1 MQPRVM
7 TDRERRGKLHRRRRQ
22 LRDVREQ
29 ARLCEAPP
37 ETAAPVSDRL
47 QKKER
52 AYQAALRERASER
65 RLDVLARCPRT
76 AVRGGRVDRNSGFFA
91 AIRGA
96 LDMRAA
102 PRSSERMI
110 ASRRIRGTGLALRIE
125 TADK

>member
-1 MQPRVM
+1 MSAPAPSNAARVNASTLATSASYSSSMQPRVM

-52 AYQAALRERASER
+52 A
-65 RLDVLARCPRT
+65 
-76 AVRGGRVDRNSGFFA
+76 
-91 AIRGA
+91 
-96 LDMRAA
+96 
-102 PRSSERMI
+102 
-110 ASRRIRGTGLALRIE
+110 
-125 TADK
+125 